1 MKNNIRYWRKKRGY
15 TMRKL
20 AEASGVH
27 HVSICK
33 YETGKTVPSVRSL
46 VRIASALGCSVEDLL
61 AVEQEAS

>member
-1 MKNNIRYWRKKRGY
+1 
-15 TMRKL
+15 MRKL

-27 HVSICK
+27 YVSICK